1 MNVNFSL
8 LTSKGMLI
16 ASIVVPAISLTINL
30 SSFTNLFINVDFP
43 ALGLPNT
50 AIFLS
55 SDNSIF
61 ISGILSASSDFNSEI
76 LIECSALIS

>member
-1 MNVNFSL
+1 M
-8 LTSKGMLI
+8 

-30 SSFTNLFINVDFP
+30 SSFTNLFINVDLP
-43 ALGLPNT
+43 ALGLPSI

-55 SDNSIF
+55 SDDSIL
-61 ISGILSASSDFNSEI
+61 ISGILDASSDFSSDI